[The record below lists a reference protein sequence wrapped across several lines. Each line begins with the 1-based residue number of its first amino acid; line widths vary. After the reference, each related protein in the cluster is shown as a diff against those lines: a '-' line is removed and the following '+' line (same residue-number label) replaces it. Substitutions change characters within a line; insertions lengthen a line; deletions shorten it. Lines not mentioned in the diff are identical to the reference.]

1 MKTFSRMMRHLFT
14 TTAMGQ
20 RAFPP
25 STLKAIQTAIV
36 KGEALHRAEI
46 RLIIEP
52 ALPIRAVLD
61 GTSSRER
68 ARELFAHYRIW
79 DTEEN
84 CGVLMYINLADHKV
98 EIVADRSA
106 GRALS
111 AHDWQAVCR
120 TMTKGFASGAFHDS
134 VVTALDQL
142 NALLQI
148 HFPDDGS
155 RSNQLS
161 NRPVIL

>member
-1 MKTFSRMMRHLFT
+1 MKTLSRMMRHLFT

-25 STLKAIQTAIV
+25 STLKAIQAAIA

-68 ARELFAHYRIW
+68 AREL
-79 DTEEN
+79 
-84 CGVLMYINLADHKV
+84 LASST
-98 EIVADRSA
+98 VAPTS
-106 GRALS
+106 GS
-111 AHDWQAVCR
+111 NTTAV
-120 TMTKGFASGAFHDS
+120 ASGLVA
-134 VVTALDQL
+134 TCA
-142 NALLQI
+142 
-148 HFPDDGS
+148 
-155 RSNQLS
+155 SNS
-161 NRPVIL
+161 S